1 MARLTPR
8 FHVLRALLNSSPFP
22 YARHHRPAERVPAE
36 QRDAVGALVDLSELA
51 SEHLSGHTVDLT
63 ADSDK
68 PAEKAVAAAAAA
80 STPSPDTRLCPPVAR
95 RVTNLRGSA
104 VAVAAARRC
113 GLPSCS
119 PPRAV
124 AASFPF
130 SPQARSLPPHAAETR
145 DTRRISLTKR
155 HKHRLLR
162 LDSPV
167 VVETAP
173 WSIIVAMSQAGAS
186 RRRPCRRSG
195 STSSLLHQ

>member
-124 AASFPF
+124 AAAAPSWRAQPFLWSLPPVSSFPF
-130 SPQARSLPPHAAETR
+130 IFPVFSAGPQPASARGGDAR
-145 DTRRISLTKR
+145 Y
-155 HKHRLLR
+155 
-162 LDSPV
+162 
-167 VVETAP
+167 
-173 WSIIVAMSQAGAS
+173 
-186 RRRPCRRSG
+186 
-195 STSSLLHQ
+195 